1 MEFLVRQENNMPAM
15 APEEV
20 MRVRVAEREYAQ
32 QLRDRG
38 VLRHLWRVPGT
49 RTAVGWYEAADTTAL
64 HDILTALPTFQWQ
77 NISVE
82 ALATHPQ
89 EQLPK
94 ATDTTEPGTASAG

>member
-15 APEEV
+15 APEEAASIKT
-20 MRVRVAEREYAQ
+20 AEREYAQ

-38 VLRHLWRVPGT
+38 VLRRLWRVPGT
-49 RTAVGWYEAADTTAL
+49 RTAIGWYEAEDTTAL
-64 HDILTALPTFQWQ
+64 HDVLAALPTFQWQ

-89 EQLPK
+89 EQLLESSSK
-94 ATDTTEPGTASAG
+94 SAQGVLST

>member
-15 APEEV
+15 APDEAS
-20 MRVRVAEREYAQ
+20 RIKAAEREYAQ

-38 VLRHLWRVPGT
+38 VLRRLWRVPGT
-49 RTAVGWYEAADTTAL
+49 RTAIGWYEAEDTTAL
-64 HDILTALPTFQWQ
+64 HEALAALPTFQWQ

-89 EQLPK
+89 EQLLV
-94 ATDTTEPGTASAG
+94 SARKPEQGALST

>member
-15 APEEV
+15 ELDEGA
-20 MRVRVAEREYAQ
+20 RIKAAERDYAQ

-38 VLRHLWRVPGT
+38 ILRRLWRVPGT
-49 RTAVGWYEAADTTAL
+49 RTAVGWYETENATTL
-64 HDILTALPTFQWQ
+64 HDVLTALPTFQWQ

-89 EQLPK
+89 EQLLESASVAHK
-94 ATDTTEPGTASAG
+94 AVTS

>member
-15 APEEV
+15 APDEAS
-20 MRVRVAEREYAQ
+20 RIKAAEREYAQ

-38 VLRHLWRVPGT
+38 VLRRLWRVPGT
-49 RTAVGWYEAADTTAL
+49 RTAIGWYEAEDTTAL
-64 HDILTALPTFQWQ
+64 HEALAALPTFQWQ

-89 EQLPK
+89 ELLL
-94 ATDTTEPGTASAG
+94 ESARNSEQGALST

>member
-15 APEEV
+15 APDEAS
-20 MRVRVAEREYAQ
+20 RIKAAEREYAQ

-38 VLRHLWRVPGT
+38 ILRRLWRVPGT
-49 RTAVGWYEAADTTAL
+49 RTAIGWYEAADTTAL
-64 HDILTALPTFQWQ
+64 HEALAALPTFQWQ

-89 EQLPK
+89 EQLL
-94 ATDTTEPGTASAG
+94 DSARNSEQRALST